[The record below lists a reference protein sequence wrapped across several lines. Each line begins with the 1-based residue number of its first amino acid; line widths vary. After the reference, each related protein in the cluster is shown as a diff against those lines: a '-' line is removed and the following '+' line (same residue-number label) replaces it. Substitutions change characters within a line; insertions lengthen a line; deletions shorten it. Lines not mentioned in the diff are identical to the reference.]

1 MSSPIEVL
9 INSSALYDCFCIAN
23 KPCHIFAILQDIPE
37 YMNMLAFLKSGQK
50 DNSGYVDTADAL
62 EMSKI
67 RFAHHIAYERKADSS
82 KFLEHWVPAYI
93 SQVQLG
99 VYCSILLSNSS
110 VLQSKKKADSAEAL
124 RDILLSLS
132 KVCFATIHACMAIN
146 RQPICNCY
154 LFL

>member
-1 MSSPIEVL
+1 
-9 INSSALYDCFCIAN
+9 
-23 KPCHIFAILQDIPE
+23 
-37 YMNMLAFLKSGQK
+37 MLAFLKSGQK

-62 EMSKI
+62 EMLKR

-110 VLQSKKKADSAEAL
+110 VLQSKKKANSVEAL

-132 KVCFATIHACMAIN
+132 EVSFATIHACMAIN
-146 RQPICNCY
+146 RQHICY
-154 LFL
+154 LHSTFFCEGTVLTLSLTLVCYYRCVTVL